1 MEFEISA
8 DGELVAYHGTGGK
21 VEIPEGV
28 KFIAR
33 KGVFDK
39 DCKITQLCL
48 PSTLIGHKYD
58 KHCSCPH
65 VISKGASA
73 DSLSVHR
80 CKKSRAKSLAKD
92 SLLFDVLSLDLPYL
106 QSYVV
111 SKGNQIYQAVSG
123 VLIFL
128 DKVIVAV
135 PARTPLPVKME
146 QTYAQ
151 YMQQTKKLR
160 PYDQPPVT
168 IRLKGQSLEPGQI
181 SKILSLPL
189 FASKK
194 SNLLLF
200 FGPENSTVNLSNQD
214 IDALFSEHNAVLI
227 TPQWA
232 VEGPSQLT
240 YLALSGF
247 CHKSELYSGKIK
259 DHYMRLMVRHE
270 RKLYELA
277 ISKQLVMVRRFF
289 NEMWRKPFDYHQEKM
304 YLSHTGQII
313 EAVLRGTIQD
323 INLVVKKFTVTN
335 EYYTKGDKR
344 IDVCSAAVYL
354 ACRYAGLGMLN
365 RILNSKLLDYWY
377 GSYGRYSKALVDFDP
392 DSCEFIYR
400 RNIYSKRY
408 KTHCSPTLDREL
420 LIYLSS
426 FEPIPKLSP
435 YLFTDNKGEI
445 RSYEPISTEERFRC
459 ICYCL
464 KDSLFTDE
472 AKTWKCFFS
481 YMLDMSEQRR
491 KELAKGANFYSFV
504 GTTGS
509 LFFLKLLD
517 ALLFRCLKEKPH
529 NVVAFAKLL
538 QQQQQLLPIH
548 KSAVIAPLVDQK
560 DIVLELMPL
569 CKLDG
574 ECLMGFIKMLIEHD
588 RADTMSALL
597 KTGIVEQHMT
607 LSELRTLFE
616 ESNSPELQAVLL
628 DYLHIKSS
636 SGHSLRADLTL

>member
-58 KHCSCPH
+58 EHCSCPH

-92 SLLFDVLSLDLPYL
+92 RLLFDVLSLDLPYL

-111 SKGNQIYQAVSG
+111 SKGNQLYQAVSG

-151 YMQQTKKLR
+151 YTQQTKKLR

-200 FGPENSTVNLSNQD
+200 FGPEISTVNLSNQD

-227 TPQWA
+227 TPKWE

-270 RKLYELA
+270 RELYELA

-289 NEMWRKPFDYHQEKM
+289 NEMWRKPFDYQHEKS
-304 YLSHTGQII
+304 YLDDSTLLT
-313 EAVLRGTIQD
+313 EAVLRGTRKD
-323 INLVVKKFTVTN
+323 ISLILKQCKSIAVNNTNTKKKVDEPRTLMF
-335 EYYTKGDKR
+335 
-344 IDVCSAAVYL
+344 L
-354 ACRYAGLGMLN
+354 ACRYGGYDKVRSL
-365 RILNSKLLDYWY
+365 INSIVIRNAY
-377 GSYGRYSKALVDFDP
+377 YSDELKDFDE
-392 DSCEFIYR
+392 DSCAFLSGQALER
-400 RNIYSKRY
+400 KRKKY
-408 KTHCSPTLDREL
+408 KNRYPTHRFCLN
-420 LIYLSS
+420 YLSS
-426 FEPIPKLSP
+426 FEPLSDICADM
-435 YLFTDNKGEI
+435 YTDSNGEV
-445 RSYEPISTEERFRC
+445 RSYKPIAVEERFRC
-459 ICYCL
+459 ICYFL
-464 KDSLFTDE
+464 KATLYDYEFKPWE
-472 AKTWKCFFS
+472 CFFS
-481 YMLDMSEQRR
+481 YMLDMSERKR
-491 KELAKGANFYSFV
+491 NEITKELAFYGCV
-504 GTTGS
+504 GLQDS
-509 LFFLKLLD
+509 RYSKRLFNAQIIR
-517 ALLFRCLKEKPH
+517 ALTDKPH
-529 NVVAFAKLL
+529 NVVAFAKFL
-538 QQQQQLLPIH
+538 QHKNQLLPIH

-574 ECLMGFIKMLIEHD
+574 ECLMGFIKMLLEHD

-616 ESNSPELQAVLL
+616 GSNSPELHAVLL
-628 DYLHIKSS
+628 DYLHIKTS

>member
-58 KHCSCPH
+58 EHCSCPH

-92 SLLFDVLSLDLPYL
+92 SVLFDVLSLDLPYL

-111 SKGNQIYQAVSG
+111 SKDNKLYQSVNG
-123 VLIFL
+123 VLIF
-128 DKVIVAV
+128 KERVIVAV

-146 QTYAQ
+146 QSYAQ

-181 SKILSLPL
+181 SKLLSLQL
-189 FASKK
+189 FASKRA
-194 SNLLLF
+194 NLLLF
-200 FGPENSTVNLSNQD
+200 YGPEITSLSLDEQD
-214 IDALFSEHNAVLI
+214 IEALFSVHNAVLV
-227 TPQWA
+227 TPKCQPK
-232 VEGPSQLT
+232 GSLQQM
-240 YLALSGF
+240 YLALCGF
-247 CHKSELYSGKIK
+247 CHKPEMYLGKIK
-259 DHYMRLMVRHE
+259 ESYLGLLVRHE
-270 RKLYELA
+270 RELYELS

-289 NEMWRKPFDYHQEKM
+289 NEMWRKPFDYQHEKS
-304 YLSHTGQII
+304 YLDDSTLLT
-313 EAVLRGTIQD
+313 EAVLRGTRKD
-323 INLVVKKFTVTN
+323 ISSILKQCKSIAVNNTNTKKKVDEPRTLMF
-335 EYYTKGDKR
+335 
-344 IDVCSAAVYL
+344 L
-354 ACRYAGLGMLN
+354 ACRYGGYDKVRSL
-365 RILNSKLLDYWY
+365 I
-377 GSYGRYSKALVDFDP
+377 YSIVIRNAYYSDELKDFDE
-392 DSCEFIYR
+392 DSCAFL
-400 RNIYSKRY
+400 SGQA
-408 KTHCSPTLDREL
+408 LDRKRKKYKNRYPTHRFCL
-420 LIYLSS
+420 NYLSS
-426 FEPIPKLSP
+426 FEPLSDICADM
-435 YLFTDNKGEI
+435 YTDSNGEV
-445 RSYEPISTEERFRC
+445 RSYKPIAVEERFRC
-459 ICYCL
+459 ICYFL
-464 KDSLFTDE
+464 KATLYDYEFKPWE
-472 AKTWKCFFS
+472 CFFS
-481 YMLDMSEQRR
+481 YMLDMSELKRNEIT
-491 KELAKGANFYSFV
+491 KELAFYGCV
-504 GTTGS
+504 GLQDS
-509 LFFLKLLD
+509 RYSKRLFN
-517 ALLFRCLKEKPH
+517 ALIIRALTDKPH
-529 NVVAFAKLL
+529 NVVAFAKFL
-538 QQQQQLLPIH
+538 QNKNQRLPIH
-548 KSAVIAPLVDQK
+548 KSAVLAPLVDQK

-569 CKLDG
+569 CKLDN
-574 ECLMGFIKMLIEHD
+574 ECLTGFIKMLIDHD

-597 KTGIVEQHMT
+597 KTGIVEQHMP

-628 DYLHIKSS
+628 DYLHIKTS